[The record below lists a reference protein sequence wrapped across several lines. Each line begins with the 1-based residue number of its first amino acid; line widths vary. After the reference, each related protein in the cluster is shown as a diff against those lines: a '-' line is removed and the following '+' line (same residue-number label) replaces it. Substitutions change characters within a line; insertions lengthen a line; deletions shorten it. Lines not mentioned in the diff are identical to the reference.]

1 MKLLMSVFNLDGGS
15 IYFDFNGRER
25 LYVDKNVRKMFAYVP
40 QGNFLLSG
48 TIRENVTFVC
58 PNATD
63 EEIRRALD
71 LACAGDFTDKLPK
84 GMETVLGERGVG
96 LSEGQIQRLSIARAL
111 LTEAPIL
118 LLDEC
123 TSALDEETEKQL
135 LTNLKNLQNKTCIII
150 THKKAALAICNKEV
164 CIEDKKIKVKEM

>member
-1 MKLLMSVFNLDGGS
+1 
-15 IYFDFNGRER
+15 
-25 LYVDKNVRKMFAYVP
+25 MFAYVP